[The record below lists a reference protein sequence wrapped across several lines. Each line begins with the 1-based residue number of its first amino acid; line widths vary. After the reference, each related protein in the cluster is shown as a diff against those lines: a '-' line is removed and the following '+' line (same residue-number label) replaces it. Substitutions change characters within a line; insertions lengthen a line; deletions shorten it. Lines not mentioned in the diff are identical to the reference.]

1 MIFEAELH
9 RLSEGLNLPYPERAD
24 FLNELREDLSEVYS
38 SYLDSG
44 MNEAEAYA
52 ATLKDF
58 RFGPDDLSLMAKTHQ
73 SFFQKILNLVPE
85 SFQNL
90 IEYLSGMVPL
100 GLLCYAIERE
110 IAVMN
115 FIQEGGSP
123 GMYAIILIGLYLLGL
138 EVLSAMRIVFF
149 RDHSNRNLNIETPNV
164 LLGCL
169 GLMLVATAWTIMGIY
184 NTANAMSLNPS
195 AMDILFTGFKESLV
209 PVSTGLLLSAMV
221 VLAHF
226 ATRHILHK
234 WKAPMV

>member
-1 MIFEAELH
+1 MIFEAELV
-9 RLSEGLNLPYPERAD
+9 RLRDGLDLPYPERAD
-24 FLNELREDLSEVYS
+24 FLNELRSDLAQIYS

-44 MNEAEAYA
+44 LSEDEAYK

-58 RFGPDDLSLMAKTHQ
+58 QFGQNDLASLRKAHQ
-73 SFFQKILNLVPE
+73 SLLQKIRDAVPE
-85 SFQNL
+85 SLQNL
-90 IEYLSGMVPL
+90 VEYLSGMVPL

-138 EVLSAMRIVFF
+138 ELLSAMRVVFF
-149 RDHSNRNLNIETPNV
+149 RDHSKRNLNIETSNV

-169 GLMLVATAWTIMGIY
+169 GLMLVASAWTIMGIY

-209 PVSTGLLLSAMV
+209 PVSTGLLLSALV

-234 WKAPMV
+234 WKAPLS